1 MKNRHSFDAPRVL
14 SVFPVRMEK
23 GILQESIVE
32 FIESVETTGHEVAN
46 YDWSQTDSNGEN
58 MFNHNWR

>member
-1 MKNRHSFDAPRVL
+1 
-14 SVFPVRMEK
+14 MEK

-46 YDWSQTDSNGEN
+46 YDWSKTDSNGEN